1 MLILRL
7 AKKFVELDTVL
18 KKKLQELE
26 DCANDNKNV
35 ERRIRESQAKLKWL
49 VEIQIKTKAIL
60 DI

>member
-1 MLILRL
+1 M
-7 AKKFVELDTVL
+7 

-49 VEIQIKTKAIL
+49 EEIQIKTKAIL